1 LAKEG
6 SRVIIHLRI
15 AGSLRP
21 IWGKSEH
28 ADPSVPA
35 VPDVA
40 GHVAL
45 CAIHGK
51 AEGMTKRTG
60 VFIALALSV
69 PTLLGA
75 EAVRFLIGMMRRL
88 QRRAGL

>member
-1 LAKEG
+1 VLT
-6 SRVIIHLRI
+6 VFW
-15 AGSLRP
+15 P
-21 IWGKSEH
+21 IWAASKHE
-28 ADPSVPA
+28 DETVPA

-75 EAVRFLIGMMRRL
+75 EAVRFLIGMRWRL
-88 QRRAGL
+88 QRRAGPAIRIEGGFL